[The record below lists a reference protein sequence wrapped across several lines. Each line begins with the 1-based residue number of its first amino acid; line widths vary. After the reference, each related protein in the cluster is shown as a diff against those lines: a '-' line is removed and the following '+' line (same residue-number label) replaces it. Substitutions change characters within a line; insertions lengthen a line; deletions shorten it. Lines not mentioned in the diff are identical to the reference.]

1 VRVSATV
8 DIRLTCEV
16 GCELDGGADELF
28 FMAKDGEESAFI
40 DLHRLLADK
49 DVRRAAEEAL
59 RDAAVDLRESKRAQ
73 ARGGD
78 E

>member
-1 VRVSATV
+1 VRVTATV

-16 GCELDGGADELF
+16 GCELDEGVDEVL
-28 FMAKDGEESAFI
+28 FMADDGKRKTCI
-40 DLHRLLADK
+40 DLFRLLADK

-59 RDAAVDLRESKRAQ
+59 SDAAADLLEAKRAQ